1 MQEVINGIIEAILL
15 LDNIINAWIVEI
27 RHPLLTKIM
36 ASVTGLGSATAC
48 FAFLG
53 VFYLA
58 GWTEEW
64 RAAGTGLLLTGITV
78 ASLMMAVQ
86 RSFPRSP
93 VCLVKG
99 NEMVAHSFPSG
110 QRLNQRGFHFFQ
122 WSHWQPSFAFHV
134 FIWVRTTFLTLLVE
148 YLLESV
154 VGWLDAG
161 SLVIPR
167 SQLISAV
174 WIQQIINYSKRNVSR
189 FFGANVRRLYS

>member
-78 ASLMMAVQ
+78 ASFTTTQSERLP
-86 RSFPRSP
+86 FLP
-93 VCLVKG
+93 V
-99 NEMVAHSFPSG
+99 VA
-110 QRLNQRGFHFFQ
+110 L
-122 WSHWQPSFAFHV
+122 A
-134 FIWVRTTFLTLLVE
+134 
-148 YLLESV
+148 
-154 VGWLDAG
+154 A
-161 SLVIPR
+161 
-167 SQLISAV
+167 LIC
-174 WIQQIINYSKRNVSR
+174 ISR
-189 FFGANVRRLYS
+189 FYLGTHYFSDTISGILIGICCGMAGRWISRHTSVAAHLRRLDPADN

>member
-110 QRLNQRGFHFFQ
+110 HAAAVTVFALTTTQSERL
-122 WSHWQPSFAFHV
+122 P
-134 FIWVRTTFLTLLVE
+134 FLP
-148 YLLESV
+148 V
-154 VGWLDAG
+154 VALAA
-161 SLVIPR
+161 
-167 SQLISAV
+167 LIC
-174 WIQQIINYSKRNVSR
+174 ISR
-189 FFGANVRRLYS
+189 FYLGTHYFSDTISGILIGICCGMAGRWISRHTSVAAHLRRLDPADN